1 METTSEDFNN
11 VNNNYNDNCA
21 KSSILKYAQAN
32 KTVVYWVSYME
43 GNQRI
48 LLFTQEETVFL
59 KAKSIIDPEPSKK
72 EIFVSFA
79 GIGVSIV
86 SIYYNELNI

>member
-1 METTSEDFNN
+1 
-11 VNNNYNDNCA
+11 
-21 KSSILKYAQAN
+21 
-32 KTVVYWVSYME
+32 ME

-79 GIGVSIV
+79 GIGISIV
-86 SIYYNELNI
+86 SIYYELLNI